1 MAYYRCGAGKPEE
14 EKTVTAGTSTV
25 TVTPTS
31 GKTMKKVTV
40 SPTPSET
47 KTATAGTSAITVTP
61 TSGKL
66 MSKVTVNPTPSQSKS
81 ATPSTSAQT
90 ISPDSGKLLS
100 SVSISAIQTETKTV
114 TAGTSAST
122 VTPTSGKYLSS
133 VTVNPTPSQS
143 KTVTPTTSKQTV
155 TPDSGKLLS
164 SVTVNGM
171 QIPTGIAVTTAP
183 TKTSYKAGES
193 INLSGMVVKVTYS
206 DGTTADITS
215 ACAFSPSAGTTVYES
230 TDKITVTW
238 VWNNI
243 TYTTTQA
250 ITVTRVLSSIAIT
263 TQPTTR
269 SYYKGDTL
277 NLSGMVVKATYNSGA
292 TATVTSYTT
301 SPASGST
308 LSTYGT
314 ITVTVSYTENGV
326 TKTTTTTVTVSVKT
340 VTWAGGSDADIV
352 AMVEAADAGFI
363 SLGDYWAVGQ
373 ERTVTL
379 PAMAATNVGE
389 THAAQTVTLVLLNK
403 GGKTLTSGKTCS
415 FIVGLKD
422 SLNEAGYMNSSN
434 TNTGSWE
441 SSKRRA
447 WCNNEFKTAML
458 STGIGA
464 IFKQHYNITAKTYNG
479 TTNQTSTDWFALA
492 AAKEIFGGTAS
503 SAGSATSYSN
513 LTEFNALTQFSYYT
527 DSSHRIKKRNGSA
540 DHWWERSPRYNN
552 GGDFCYVYSDGT
564 ANYTYASITCGL
576 APFGCI

>member
-40 SPTPSET
+40 
-47 KTATAGTSAITVTP
+47 
-61 TSGKL
+61 
-66 MSKVTVNPTPSQSKS
+66 NPTPSQAKS

-114 TAGTSAST
+114 TAGTSASTVTPTSGKYLSSVTVNPTPSETKTATAGTSAIT

-206 DGTTADITS
+206 DGTTSDITS
-215 ACAFSPSAGTTVYES
+215 ACTFSPSAGTTVYES

-238 VWNNI
+238 VWEGI

-277 NLSGMVVKATYNSGA
+277 SLSGMVVKATYNSGA
-292 TATVTSYTT
+292 TAAVTSYTT

-340 VTWAGGSDADIV
+340 VTWASGSDADIV
-352 AMVEAADAGFI
+352 AMVEAADAGLI

-422 SLNEAGYMNSSN
+422 SLNETGYMNSSN

-464 IFKQHYNITAKTYNG
+464 IFKQHYNITAQTYNG

-527 DSSHRIKKRNGSA
+527 DSSHRIKKINGSA
-540 DHWWERSPRYNN
+540 DRWWERSPSCYYS
-552 GGDFCYVYSDGT
+552 DAFCYVRSGGT
-564 ANYTYASITCGL
+564 ADRDGASYTRGL